1 MLLLCFDDINY
12 VFSQQ
17 NTDLRDFFVAQLN
30 LKKKS
35 LGEISEDDIE
45 LSESESNPEMAEEED
60 EVDDKDVPLQIKF
73 IEKVK
78 IFTY

>member
-1 MLLLCFDDINY
+1 
-12 VFSQQ
+12 
-17 NTDLRDFFVAQLN
+17 LN